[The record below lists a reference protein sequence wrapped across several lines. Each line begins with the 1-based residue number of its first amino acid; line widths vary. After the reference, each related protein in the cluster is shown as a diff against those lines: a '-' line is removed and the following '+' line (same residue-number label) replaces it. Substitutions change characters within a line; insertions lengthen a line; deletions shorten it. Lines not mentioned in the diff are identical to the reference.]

1 MKNLSKPLIILSLLS
16 LVAVTGC
23 GNSPEAE
30 KTKADAQAAGD
41 KIADTAKDVAAQ
53 SKVMAQEGMQKAT
66 DVATNVAAEAKD
78 MATNVASHVKEA
90 TTNAISEV
98 KEKINNIT
106 H

>member
-1 MKNLSKPLIILSLLS
+1 MKTTPKQLIVLSLLA

-53 SKVMAQEGMQKAT
+53 SKTAVQEGMQKASV
-66 DVATNVAAEAKD
+66 VATNVAAEAKD